1 MMVKNFLK
9 NFIESQ
15 NFHPSLLGVFVNPFF
30 ISRRGLYRGI
40 KKNSKWLEG
49 KLLDVG
55 CGSKP
60 YLNLFEVSDYIGLEY
75 DSKHSRLYSQADFFY
90 NGNRFPFDD
99 QSFDS
104 VLCNQV
110 LEHVFNPD
118 FFLSEINRVLKPG
131 GRVLLTVPFVWDE
144 HEQPNDFARYSSF
157 GLTALFTN
165 NNFSTFKIEKIN
177 SNISVLFQL
186 LNAYF
191 YKVLPQSNIVKMI
204 FCLLIM
210 APISITG
217 SLLGIILPQNEDLFL
232 DQVILAE
239 KK

>member
-1 MMVKNFLK
+1 
-9 NFIESQ
+9 
-15 NFHPSLLGVFVNPFF
+15 
-30 ISRRGLYRGI
+30 
-40 KKNSKWLEG
+40 
-49 KLLDVG
+49 
-55 CGSKP
+55 
-60 YLNLFEVSDYIGLEY
+60 
-75 DSKHSRLYSQADFFY
+75 
-90 NGNRFPFDD
+90 
-99 QSFDS
+99 